1 MLRLGNREFAWGG
14 AELGEMRDSNELL
27 SADSDGDALRARLE
41 ADGVRLRHTLP
52 PHACTLSHTPEHG
65 GADPRGGGRST
76 CCSAT

>member
-27 SADSDGDALRARLE
+27 GDGDALRARLE
-41 ADGVRLRHTLP
+41 ADGVRPHH
-52 PHACTLSHTPEHG
+52 PHACTLPHTVEHG
-65 GADPRGGGRST
+65 GADPRWGGGST

>member
-27 SADSDGDALRARLE
+27 GDGDALRARLE
-41 ADGVRLRHTLP
+41 ADGVRPHH
-52 PHACTLSHTPEHG
+52 PHACTLPKQLSTSELTRAVG
-65 GADPRGGGRST
+65 GCST